1 MPLKDETEPITDDEW
16 LYRRVHATRFRTART
31 PFVSPGAFE
40 PIIKGNYPDID
51 GISLFRADCLSSA
64 EDVLASISDPKKR
77 KANGVVKLQVSE
89 LKSLGLSVEFTPDDT
104 IRGHVSIPE
113 LSADAFVEERARCK
127 ELMNKL
133 AEMASPEERIVVEP
147 DPLNRRE

>member
-1 MPLKDETEPITDDEW
+1 M
-16 LYRRVHATRFRTART
+16 
-31 PFVSPGAFE
+31 
-40 PIIKGNYPDID
+40 
-51 GISLFRADCLSSA
+51 
-64 EDVLASISDPKKR
+64 ASISDPKKR

-127 ELMNKL
+127 DLMNKL
-133 AEMASPEERIVVEP
+133 AELASPEERIVVEP
-147 DPLNRRE
+147 DPLNPRE